1 MDNTYVSQMPL
12 LLRNWDDLL
21 SVVAGVQ
28 GQRYTDQGGGT
39 SFGRTGGFNVHGVR
53 SLQNNFILDGI
64 DNNSISEN
72 VQELTSQVVRPSV
85 DTIQEFKVITNPY
98 SAEYGRSPGAAIN
111 VITKGG
117 TNSFHGTAYE
127 YLRNRVFD
135 ANDFFSNRNKLAK
148 PQNVQNQFG
157 TNLGGPVI
165 KDKLFF
171 FFDYEGTR
179 IRRGVS
185 RITTAPLPNERI
197 GDFSDAAGARS
208 GRGGST
214 VDAAL
219 GEGATAGARG
229 GACVGVGTLV
239 DVGVGVGRG
248 VGVGASVG
256 VALKLT
262 TSQPT
267 AATSDRWM
275 PPD

>member
-1 MDNTYVSQMPL
+1 MSVGTKARQSTAASTVSPWSASSTEVSPDVVRALSSRPPAADAGFAGGL
-12 LLRNWDDLL
+12 LA
-21 SVVAGVQ
+21 VAG
-28 GQRYTDQGGGT
+28 
-39 SFGRTGGFNVHGVR
+39 
-53 SLQNNFILDGI
+53 
-64 DNNSISEN
+64 
-72 VQELTSQVVRPSV
+72 
-85 DTIQEFKVITNPY
+85 
-98 SAEYGRSPGAAIN
+98 
-111 VITKGG
+111 
-117 TNSFHGTAYE
+117 TA
-127 YLRNRVFD
+127 LG
-135 ANDFFSNRNKLAK
+135 LA
-148 PQNVQNQFG
+148 
-157 TNLGGPVI
+157 
-165 KDKLFF
+165 
-171 FFDYEGTR
+171 
-179 IRRGVS
+179 
-185 RITTAPLPNERI
+185 TT
-197 GDFSDAAGARS
+197 DAAGARS